1 MSATIKDIIVRIAAS
16 GSAEA
21 ARSINA
27 VAASIQGISRVA
39 GSVNQ
44 GGNASAGVA
53 TRAADA
59 AQRATARATAAE
71 QAANAAFARSL
82 TLTSNAN
89 IAQQAIGPAEQA
101 RIAAESHASNL
112 GAASASANQQL
123 QRARGIVTTHR
134 NRILALQGQL
144 LHATGP
150 QARARLQRRI
160 ALTRHA
166 RNLAQANVGVHAE
179 AARQAT
185 QAHQAAVRTA
195 RQAARRARVARRTFG
210 ALSTHAATARAR
222 ATSLGNR
229 ATALGAVADT
239 ATANAES
246 ATAAARNAALMQSL
260 ANPLIMLT
268 AAVAGS
274 YVVWRELQ
282 VHIKA
287 LDREMARI
295 NTTVIGVRA
304 EITAG
309 DTIRNAKM
317 GLQLSNT
324 TTRFDDS
331 SRLRAFTQEN
341 RGNTES
347 RIRAEQ
353 AASTR
358 DYAGRQEIRERE
370 ERSQSIVERGN
381 EARFKT
387 ANTAT
392 QQAELDKAKTQFA
405 EDKAASKDAFDRKIS
420 ALNKE
425 KLEQPKQSQ
434 GATAA
439 MGAVGNA
446 LSLTPLGGLT
456 SAAIG
461 ATLGGYAAPS
471 LGADVE
477 AIAGGGMTTSQ
488 VGIHNAKLDA
498 EGLREQLE
506 RKKQLAKESEIEA
519 GFAAKSVELG
529 RDKSKS
535 LAEQLNTLR
544 EATKEARKNFEQDK
558 EKIAEN
564 RRTVGGMTPG
574 MRTRMKNIEA
584 KRLRMMQ
591 LGNTETFNQSELE
604 LPVPEGTKVAAAM
617 RKQREQQGLESG
629 KDILEQDIDIK
640 KSEAEA
646 KATEAAQAAE
656 EPDLVQQIKDT
667 GAKEEVQVKELIK
680 TIQSS
685 YMATKA
691 FDDLE
696 ATFKALDEIIKSR
709 IAALKRWV

>member
-1 MSATIKDIIVRIAAS
+1 MSVTIKDIIVRISAQ

-21 ARSINA
+21 ARSLNT
-27 VAASIQGISRVA
+27 VSASIKAISSLVQA
-39 GSVNQ
+39 TSGST
-44 GGNASAGVA
+44 AS
-53 TRAADA
+53 
-59 AQRATARATAAE
+59 
-71 QAANAAFARSL
+71 AANAAAQARGTASADAARLAAAEARERAATASL
-82 TLTSNAN
+82 AAMVRAAGPTPSPADARRIAAAQNQVATLSQRTIAAASTAATSTQEANA
-89 IAQQAIGPAEQA
+89 AAAAA
-101 RIAAESHASNL
+101 RIAGL
-112 GAASASANQQL
+112 
-123 QRARGIVTTHR
+123 V
-134 NRILALQGQL
+134 
-144 LHATGP
+144 
-150 QARARLQRRI
+150 
-160 ALTRHA
+160 
-166 RNLAQANVGVHAE
+166 
-179 AARQAT
+179 
-185 QAHQAAVRTA
+185 
-195 RQAARRARVARRTFG
+195 
-210 ALSTHAATARAR
+210 
-222 ATSLGNR
+222 
-229 ATALGAVADT
+229 
-239 ATANAES
+239 
-246 ATAAARNAALMQSL
+246 
-260 ANPLIMLT
+260 NPLVLLT
-268 AAVAGS
+268 AAVVGS
-274 YVVWRELQ
+274 YAAWRELQ

-287 LDREMARI
+287 LDREMAHI
-295 NTTVIGVRA
+295 NTTVVGVRA

-309 DTIRNAKM
+309 DTLRNARM

-324 TTRFDDS
+324 TTQFDDS

-353 AASTR
+353 AGSTR

-370 ERSQSIVERGN
+370 ERSQSLVERGN
-381 EARFKT
+381 EARFKS

-392 QQAELDKAKTQFA
+392 QQAELDNAQKQFA
-405 EDKAASKDAFDRKIS
+405 EDKVASKDAFDKKMS

-425 KLEQPKQSQ
+425 KLEPPKQSK

-439 MGAVGNA
+439 MGAVGGA
-446 LSLTPLGGLT
+446 LALTPLGGLT

-461 ATLGGYAAPS
+461 AMLGGYASPS

-477 AIAGGGMTTSQ
+477 AVAGGGMTTSQ
-488 VGIHNAKLDA
+488 VGVHNAKLDA

-506 RKKQLAKESEIEA
+506 RKKQLAKEAEIEA

-535 LAEQLNTLR
+535 AAEQLNTLR

-591 LGNTETFNQSELE
+591 PGNTETFNQSELD
-604 LPVPEGTKVAAAM
+604 LPVPEGTKAAAAM
-617 RKQREQQGLESG
+617 RKQREQQGLEGG

-646 KATEAAQAAE
+646 KATEAAQAAD

-667 GAKEEVQVKELIK
+667 GAKEEGQVKELIK

>member
-1 MSATIKDIIVRIAAS
+1 MSATIKDIIVRISAQ

-21 ARSINA
+21 ARSLNS
-27 VAASIQGISRVA
+27 VATSIKAISSLVQSTA
-39 GSVNQ
+39 GNT
-44 GGNASAGVA
+44 ASAVNAAAQARGTA
-53 TRAADA
+53 SADA
-59 AQRATARATAAE
+59 AR
-71 QAANAAFARSL
+71 
-82 TLTSNAN
+82 
-89 IAQQAIGPAEQA
+89 
-101 RIAAESHASNL
+101 
-112 GAASASANQQL
+112 
-123 QRARGIVTTHR
+123 
-134 NRILALQGQL
+134 LA
-144 LHATGP
+144 
-150 QARARLQRRI
+150 
-160 ALTRHA
+160 
-166 RNLAQANVGVHAE
+166 
-179 AARQAT
+179 
-185 QAHQAAVRTA
+185 
-195 RQAARRARVARRTFG
+195 
-210 ALSTHAATARAR
+210 AATARERAATASLAALVQAAGPTPSPVDAR
-222 ATSLGNR
+222 RIAAAQNQVATLAQRTSVAASTAATSTQEAN
-229 ATALGAVADT
+229 AAAVA
-239 ATANAES
+239 
-246 ATAAARNAALMQSL
+246 ARL
-260 ANPLIMLT
+260 AGLVNPLVLLT

-287 LDREMARI
+287 LDREMAHI

-309 DTIRNAKM
+309 DTLRNAKM

-353 AASTR
+353 AGSTR

-392 QQAELDKAKTQFA
+392 QQAELDKAKKQFA

-420 ALNKE
+420 ALDKE
-425 KLEQPKQSQ
+425 KLEPPKQSQ

-439 MGAVGNA
+439 MGAVGGA

-477 AIAGGGMTTSQ
+477 SLAGGGMTTSQ
-488 VGIHNAKLDA
+488 VGIHNAKLDS
-498 EGLREQLE
+498 EELREQLE

-591 LGNTETFNQSELE
+591 PGNTETFNQSELE

-617 RKQREQQGLESG
+617 RKQREQQGLEGG

-646 KATEAAQAAE
+646 NATEAAQAAE
-656 EPDLVQQIKDT
+656 EPNLVQQIKDT

>member
-27 VAASIQGISRVA
+27 VAASIQGINRVT
-39 GSVNQ
+39 GTVSQ
-44 GGNASAGVA
+44 GGNTAAGAA
-53 TRAADA
+53 TQAAGA
-59 AQRATARATAAE
+59 AQQSTARSVAAGQAANAATARATALTAN
-71 QAANAAFARSL
+71 ANAAHQS
-82 TLTSNAN
+82 T
-89 IAQQAIGPAEQA
+89 IAAESA
-101 RIAAESHASNL
+101 RISAESHASNL
-112 GAASASANQQL
+112 GAARAAADRQL
-123 QRARGIVTTHR
+123 QHARGIVTTHR
-134 NRILALQGQL
+134 NRILNLQGQL
-144 LHATGP
+144 LHAAGP
-150 QARARLQRRI
+150 QARTQLQRRI

-166 RNLAQANVGVHAE
+166 RNLAQANVGVHAG
-179 AARQAT
+179 AARQSS
-185 QAHQAAVRTA
+185 QAHQTA
-195 RQAARRARVARRTFG
+195 QRAARRAGVVARKARSQFG
-210 ALSTHAATARAR
+210 SLSRQATTATARA
-222 ATSLGNR
+222 
-229 ATALGAVADT
+229 TALTGVANAAGVAAQT
-239 ATANAES
+239 ATANA
-246 ATAAARNAALMQSL
+246 ATAAAAARNAALMQSL

-268 AAVAGS
+268 AAVVGGYAA
-274 YVVWRELQ
+274 WRELQ

-287 LDREMARI
+287 LDREMAHI

-309 DTIRNAKM
+309 DTTRNAKM

-324 TTRFDDS
+324 TTQLEDS
-331 SRLRAFTQEN
+331 SWLRSRTQKS
-341 RGNTES
+341 RGTTES
-347 RIRAEQ
+347 SIRLEQ
-353 AASTR
+353 AGSTR

-370 ERSQSIVERGN
+370 ERRQSIVERGN
-381 EARFKT
+381 EARFKSGT
-387 ANTAT
+387 TET
-392 QQAELDKAKTQFA
+392 QQAELDNAQKQFA
-405 EDKAASKDAFDRKIS
+405 EDKVNSKKAFDAKMS

-425 KLEQPKQSQ
+425 KREPPKQSQ
-434 GATAA
+434 RATAA
-439 MGAVGNA
+439 MGAVGGA
-446 LSLTPLGGLT
+446 LALTPLGGLT

-461 ATLGGYAAPS
+461 ATIGGYASPS

-498 EGLREQLE
+498 DGLREQLE
-506 RKKQLAKESEIEA
+506 RKKQLAKEAEIEA

-535 LAEQLNTLR
+535 AAEQLNILR

-591 LGNTETFNQSELE
+591 PGNTETFNQSELE
-604 LPVPEGTKVAAAM
+604 LPVPEGTKLAAAM
-617 RKQREQQGLESG
+617 RKQREQQGLEDG
-629 KDILEQDIDIK
+629 KSILEDDVDIK

-646 KATEAAQAAE
+646 KATEEAQ
-656 EPDLVQQIKDT
+656 
-667 GAKEEVQVKELIK
+667 GAKEPELMKQLKDIGDKEEGQVKNLIE
-680 TIQSS
+680 TIKSS

>member
-1 MSATIKDIIVRIAAS
+1 MSATIKDIIVRISAQ

-21 ARSINA
+21 ARSLNS
-27 VAASIQGISRVA
+27 VATSIKAISSLVQFTA
-39 GSVNQ
+39 GNT
-44 GGNASAGVA
+44 ASAGNAAVQA
-53 TRAADA
+53 RGTASADA
-59 AQRATARATAAE
+59 AR
-71 QAANAAFARSL
+71 
-82 TLTSNAN
+82 
-89 IAQQAIGPAEQA
+89 
-101 RIAAESHASNL
+101 
-112 GAASASANQQL
+112 
-123 QRARGIVTTHR
+123 
-134 NRILALQGQL
+134 LA
-144 LHATGP
+144 
-150 QARARLQRRI
+150 
-160 ALTRHA
+160 
-166 RNLAQANVGVHAE
+166 
-179 AARQAT
+179 
-185 QAHQAAVRTA
+185 
-195 RQAARRARVARRTFG
+195 
-210 ALSTHAATARAR
+210 AATARERAATASLAALVQAAGPTPSPADAR
-222 ATSLGNR
+222 RIAAAQNQVATLAQRTSVAASTAATSTQEAN
-229 ATALGAVADT
+229 AAAVA
-239 ATANAES
+239 
-246 ATAAARNAALMQSL
+246 ARLSGL
-260 ANPLIMLT
+260 VNPLVLLT

-274 YVVWRELQ
+274 YVVWRDLQ

-295 NTTVIGVRA
+295 NTTVIGVRT
-304 EITAG
+304 EIAAG

-331 SRLRAFTQEN
+331 SQLRAFTQEN

-347 RIRAEQ
+347 RIREEQ
-353 AASTR
+353 AISTR

-392 QQAELDKAKTQFA
+392 QQAELDKAKKQFA
-405 EDKAASKDAFDRKIS
+405 EDKVSSEDAHKRKLKAIKDER
-420 ALNKE
+420 LE
-425 KLEQPKQSQ
+425 PPKLSQ
-434 GATAA
+434 GATAVMGA
-439 MGAVGNA
+439 MGGA
-446 LSLTPLGGLT
+446 LSVTPLGGLT

-461 ATLGGYAAPS
+461 ATLGGYASPS

-477 AIAGGGMTTSQ
+477 SMATGGMTTSQ

-564 RRTVGGMTPG
+564 RRAVGGMTPG

-591 LGNTETFNQSELE
+591 PGNTETFNQSELE
-604 LPVPEGTKVAAAM
+604 LPVPEGTKAAAAM
-617 RKQREQQGLESG
+617 RTQREQQGLEGG

-667 GAKEEVQVKELIK
+667 GAKEEVQVKDLIK

>member
-1 MSATIKDIIVRIAAS
+1 MSATIKDIIVRISAQ

-21 ARSINA
+21 ARSLNS
-27 VAASIQGISRVA
+27 VATSIKAISSLVQFTA
-39 GSVNQ
+39 GNT
-44 GGNASAGVA
+44 ASAGNAAVQA
-53 TRAADA
+53 RGTASADA
-59 AQRATARATAAE
+59 AR
-71 QAANAAFARSL
+71 
-82 TLTSNAN
+82 
-89 IAQQAIGPAEQA
+89 
-101 RIAAESHASNL
+101 
-112 GAASASANQQL
+112 
-123 QRARGIVTTHR
+123 
-134 NRILALQGQL
+134 LA
-144 LHATGP
+144 
-150 QARARLQRRI
+150 
-160 ALTRHA
+160 
-166 RNLAQANVGVHAE
+166 
-179 AARQAT
+179 
-185 QAHQAAVRTA
+185 
-195 RQAARRARVARRTFG
+195 
-210 ALSTHAATARAR
+210 AATARER
-222 ATSLGNR
+222 A
-229 ATALGAVADT
+229 ATASLAALVQAAGPTPSPVDARRIAAAQNQVATLAQRTSVAASTATTSMQEANAAAVA
-239 ATANAES
+239 
-246 ATAAARNAALMQSL
+246 ARIAGLV
-260 ANPLIMLT
+260 NPLVLLT

-274 YVVWRELQ
+274 YVVWRDLQ

-295 NTTVIGVRA
+295 NTTVIGVRT
-304 EITAG
+304 EIAAG

-331 SRLRAFTQEN
+331 SQLRAFTQEN

-347 RIRAEQ
+347 RIREEQ
-353 AASTR
+353 AISTR

-392 QQAELDKAKTQFA
+392 QQAELDKAKKQFA
-405 EDKAASKDAFDRKIS
+405 EDKVSSEDAHKRKLKAIKDER
-420 ALNKE
+420 
-425 KLEQPKQSQ
+425 LEPPELSQ
-434 GATAA
+434 GATAVMGA
-439 MGAVGNA
+439 MGGA
-446 LSLTPLGGLT
+446 LSVTPLGGLT

-461 ATLGGYAAPS
+461 ATLGGYASPS

-477 AIAGGGMTTSQ
+477 SMATGGMTTSQ

-564 RRTVGGMTPG
+564 RRAVGGMTPG

-591 LGNTETFNQSELE
+591 PGNTETFNQSELE
-604 LPVPEGTKVAAAM
+604 LPVPEGTKAAAAM
-617 RKQREQQGLESG
+617 RTQREQQGLEGG

-667 GAKEEVQVKELIK
+667 GAKEEVQVKDLIK

>member
-1 MSATIKDIIVRIAAS
+1 MSATIKDIIVRISAQ

-21 ARSINA
+21 ARSLNS
-27 VAASIQGISRVA
+27 VATSIKAISSLVQFTA
-39 GSVNQ
+39 GNT
-44 GGNASAGVA
+44 ASAGNAAVQA
-53 TRAADA
+53 RGTASADA
-59 AQRATARATAAE
+59 AR
-71 QAANAAFARSL
+71 
-82 TLTSNAN
+82 
-89 IAQQAIGPAEQA
+89 
-101 RIAAESHASNL
+101 
-112 GAASASANQQL
+112 
-123 QRARGIVTTHR
+123 
-134 NRILALQGQL
+134 LA
-144 LHATGP
+144 
-150 QARARLQRRI
+150 
-160 ALTRHA
+160 
-166 RNLAQANVGVHAE
+166 
-179 AARQAT
+179 
-185 QAHQAAVRTA
+185 
-195 RQAARRARVARRTFG
+195 
-210 ALSTHAATARAR
+210 AATARER
-222 ATSLGNR
+222 A
-229 ATALGAVADT
+229 ATASLAALVQAAGPTPSPVDARRIAAAQNQVATLAQRTSVAASTATTSMQEANAAAVA
-239 ATANAES
+239 
-246 ATAAARNAALMQSL
+246 ARIAGLV
-260 ANPLIMLT
+260 NPLVLLT

-274 YVVWRELQ
+274 YVVWRDLQ

-295 NTTVIGVRA
+295 NTTVIGVRT
-304 EITAG
+304 EIAAG

-331 SRLRAFTQEN
+331 SQLRAFTQEN

-347 RIRAEQ
+347 RIREEQ
-353 AASTR
+353 AISTR

-392 QQAELDKAKTQFA
+392 QQAELDKAKKQFA
-405 EDKAASKDAFDRKIS
+405 EDKVSSEDAHKRKLKAIKDER
-420 ALNKE
+420 
-425 KLEQPKQSQ
+425 LEPPELSQ
-434 GATAA
+434 GATAVMGA
-439 MGAVGNA
+439 MGGA
-446 LSLTPLGGLT
+446 LSVTPLGGLT

-461 ATLGGYAAPS
+461 ATLGGYASPS

-477 AIAGGGMTTSQ
+477 SMATGGMTTSQ

-564 RRTVGGMTPG
+564 RRAVGGMTPG

-591 LGNTETFNQSELE
+591 PGNTETFNQSELE
-604 LPVPEGTKVAAAM
+604 LPVPEGTKAAAAM
-617 RKQREQQGLESG
+617 RTQREQQGLEGG

>member
-1 MSATIKDIIVRIAAS
+1 MSVTIKDIIVRISAQ

-21 ARSINA
+21 ARSLNT
-27 VAASIQGISRVA
+27 VSASIKAISSLVQA
-39 GSVNQ
+39 TSGST
-44 GGNASAGVA
+44 AS
-53 TRAADA
+53 
-59 AQRATARATAAE
+59 
-71 QAANAAFARSL
+71 AANAAAQARGTAFADAARLAAAEARERAATASL
-82 TLTSNAN
+82 AAMVRAAGPTPSPADARRIAAAQNQVATLSQRTSAAASTAATSTQEANA
-89 IAQQAIGPAEQA
+89 AAAAA
-101 RIAAESHASNL
+101 RIAGL
-112 GAASASANQQL
+112 
-123 QRARGIVTTHR
+123 V
-134 NRILALQGQL
+134 
-144 LHATGP
+144 
-150 QARARLQRRI
+150 
-160 ALTRHA
+160 
-166 RNLAQANVGVHAE
+166 
-179 AARQAT
+179 
-185 QAHQAAVRTA
+185 
-195 RQAARRARVARRTFG
+195 
-210 ALSTHAATARAR
+210 
-222 ATSLGNR
+222 
-229 ATALGAVADT
+229 
-239 ATANAES
+239 
-246 ATAAARNAALMQSL
+246 
-260 ANPLIMLT
+260 NPLVILT
-268 AAVAGS
+268 AAVVGS
-274 YVVWRELQ
+274 YAAWRELQ

-287 LDREMARI
+287 LDREMAHI

-309 DTIRNAKM
+309 DALRNARM

-324 TTRFDDS
+324 TTQFDDS

-353 AASTR
+353 AGSTR
-358 DYAGRQEIRERE
+358 DYTGRQEIRERE
-370 ERSQSIVERGN
+370 ERSQSLVERGN
-381 EARFKT
+381 EARFKS

-392 QQAELDKAKTQFA
+392 QQAELDNAQKQFA
-405 EDKAASKDAFDRKIS
+405 EDKVASKDAFDKKMS

-425 KLEQPKQSQ
+425 KLEPPKQSK
-434 GATAA
+434 GATVET
-439 MGAVGNA
+439 GAVGAA
-446 LSLTPLGGLT
+446 LALTPLAGLA

-461 ATLGGYAAPS
+461 AMIGGYASPS

-477 AIAGGGMTTSQ
+477 AVAGGGMTTSQ
-488 VGIHNAKLDA
+488 VGVHNAKLDA

-506 RKKQLAKESEIEA
+506 RKKQLAKEAEIEA

-535 LAEQLNTLR
+535 AAEQLNTLR

-591 LGNTETFNQSELE
+591 AGNTETFNQSELE

-617 RKQREQQGLESG
+617 RKQREQQGLEGG

-646 KATEAAQAAE
+646 KATEDAQRAT
-656 EPDLVQQIKDT
+656 EPELMKQLKDI
-667 GAKEEVQVKELIK
+667 GDKEEGQVKNLIE
-680 TIQSS
+680 TIKSS

-696 ATFKALDEIIKSR
+696 AAFKALDELIKSR